1 MKKGKRATTISDLGA
16 PIAIGRSAEIFSW
29 DEGRVLKL
37 FFREVSGADIET
49 EYANTRE
56 ANAIGACSMI
66 CHEKVKVEGRTGII
80 LDRVDGISMT
90 RLPEKNPLIYFT
102 VSGTLAKLHVRL
114 HERKTKKL
122 TDIRE
127 LAREMLDRKPLDFL
141 SKDQRKKAMAL
152 LDALPGGDSLLHMD
166 YHFENVIVRGSEYI
180 IIDWMT
186 AARGNPAADVA
197 YVVFLFSDAELWPGT
212 PKLKLAF
219 YNMIRKLMLKGYLRT
234 YRKFTGMAME
244 EIGRWRLPI
253 LMLRLGIWN
262 VASERDAIIREIR
275 GIIG

>member
-1 MKKGKRATTISDLGA
+1 MKKGKRATTIDDLGA

-66 CHEKVKVEGRTGII
+66 CHGKVKVEGRTGII

-197 YVVFLFSDAELWPGT
+197 YVVFLFNDAELWPGT

-219 YNMIRKLMLKGYLRT
+219 YNMIRRLMLKGYLRT
-234 YRKFTGMAME
+234 YRKLTGMAME